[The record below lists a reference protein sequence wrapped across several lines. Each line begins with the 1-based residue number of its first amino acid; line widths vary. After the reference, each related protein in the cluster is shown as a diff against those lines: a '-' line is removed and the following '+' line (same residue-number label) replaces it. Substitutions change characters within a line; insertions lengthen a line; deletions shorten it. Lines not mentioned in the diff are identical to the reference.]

1 LTLKPRQARLNLLA
15 SQRGSME
22 HLYHTTKEGDVIA
35 IVSMEDSHLL
45 NTINLLLRNTKAAKQ
60 YLENPTK
67 ENSVVGI
74 LYGLDS
80 VSTRKKA
87 EKIIQ
92 YSYEVLPRYLI
103 VVITRGL
110 YTPELLSEI
119 RDVFGCGEPQPLLEE
134 FEEY

>member
-1 LTLKPRQARLNLLA
+1 
-15 SQRGSME
+15 ME

-35 IVSMEDSHLL
+35 IVSMEDTHLL
-45 NTINLLLRNTKAAKQ
+45 NTINLLLRNTRAAKQ

-67 ENSVVGI
+67 KNSVVGI